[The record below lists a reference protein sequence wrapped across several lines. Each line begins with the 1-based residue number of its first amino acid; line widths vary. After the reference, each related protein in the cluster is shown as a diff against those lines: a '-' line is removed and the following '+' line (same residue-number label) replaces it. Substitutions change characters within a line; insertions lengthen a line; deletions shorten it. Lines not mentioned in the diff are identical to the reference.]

1 MNLVDEQHIAVL
13 ELRENRRQITC
24 SFEGRTRRDLE
35 IGAHLGGDDVGERG
49 FSETGRTGEKQM
61 VGGFTTTSRGTEHDP
76 QMPFQLG
83 LADELRQGLGPQS
96 GFVEQQAGI
105 LGLIVR

>member
-24 SFEGRTRRDLE
+24 SFEGRTRRHLE

-49 FSETGRTGEKQM
+49 FAEAGRTGEEQM
-61 VGGFTTTSRGTEHDP
+61 VGGFTTTSRSAEHDP

-83 LADELRQGLGPQS
+83 LADELRQRLGPQP